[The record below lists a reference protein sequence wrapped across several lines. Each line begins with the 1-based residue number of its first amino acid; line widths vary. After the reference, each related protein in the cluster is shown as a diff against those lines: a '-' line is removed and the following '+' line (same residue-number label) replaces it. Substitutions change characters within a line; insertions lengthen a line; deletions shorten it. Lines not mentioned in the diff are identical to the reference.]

1 MVFLEILNIQLC
13 RVFADQVTYMIS
25 AYIPWPLT
33 VTACLSAHVLLLLL
47 LLLQLVDS
55 MSEVGVV
62 NCLATDATYTDD
74 TPVNYVFPQQ
84 PLKGKVSINN
94 NNNNNRPQ
102 VVTCHSVYDQLNQH

>member
-1 MVFLEILNIQLC
+1 
-13 RVFADQVTYMIS
+13 
-25 AYIPWPLT
+25 
-33 VTACLSAHVLLLLL
+33 
-47 LLLQLVDS
+47 

-94 NNNNNRPQ
+94 NNYNIPQ
-102 VVTCHSVYDQLNQH
+102 VTCYSVYDRLNQL

>member
-1 MVFLEILNIQLC
+1 
-13 RVFADQVTYMIS
+13 
-25 AYIPWPLT
+25 
-33 VTACLSAHVLLLLL
+33 
-47 LLLQLVDS
+47 

-94 NNNNNRPQ
+94 NNENNNKSHITAFTIGSTSFEDTDLS
-102 VVTCHSVYDQLNQH
+102 TCSRAVCTNVSHWSGEEGNEQEKRIDDRFVP